1 MNKKRLISI
10 FFNFNGTEGNVRVLG
25 GGQLARKR
33 ENMENKKRICVLC
46 LQLPQSMLII
56 FHFIIPN
63 VNIEFVFF
71 FLLLYG
77 NKVKKMNSYK
87 YVIICNSNIMYM
99 KIHTK
104 KVNKY
109 PFVTI
114 QHIKP
119 SNVCTYIIKY
129 HVK

>member
-56 FHFIIPN
+56 IHFIIPN

-71 FLLLYG
+71 FF
-77 NKVKKMNSYK
+77 
-87 YVIICNSNIMYM
+87 VIIW
-99 KIHTK
+99 K
-104 KVNKY
+104 
-109 PFVTI
+109 
-114 QHIKP
+114 
-119 SNVCTYIIKY
+119 
-129 HVK
+129 